1 MAEVAQLDH
10 TVINVQFDMDRAEG
24 LFRDLG
30 FTLTP
35 RGYHSLGSINHLMMF
50 GTDYL
55 ELIGLPPGTKTR
67 ARTLPRRP

>member
-1 MAEVAQLDH
+1 MPALAQLDH
-10 TVINVQFDMDRAEG
+10 AVINVHFGMDRAEP
-24 LFRDLG
+24 LFQTLG

-55 ELIGLPPGTKTR
+55 ELIGLP
-67 ARTLPRRP
+67 